1 MLKDNRLL
9 IVIVAVIIVVAA
21 YFMFFRKEKSK
32 KGNANSENVEWI
44 IKNFNAKQI
53 NHVRSFWQ
61 WVLWVREGNMDWYD
75 EDSNTKSKET
85 VLEEYRTKVTFPVFI
100 SWCTEFHHTHE
111 DPNRQVISAAQ
122 AQAIKNHGITEDDWE
137 EAYQQTFDSL
147 I

>member
-1 MLKDNRLL
+1 MLKGNRLL

-53 NHVRSFWQ
+53 NHVRTFWQ
-61 WVLWVREGNMDWYD
+61 YVLWVRGQADDFSDGGYTPAAAR
-75 EDSNTKSKET
+75 ST
-85 VLEEYRTKVTFPVFI
+85 TFQQLV
-100 SWCTEFHHTHE
+100 SWCTEYHHTHK

-122 AQAIKNHGITEDDWE
+122 AQAIKNHGITEDEWE

-147 I
+147 IQ

>member
-1 MLKDNRLL
+1 MNMLKDNRLL

-44 IKNFNAKQI
+44 VKTFNAKQI
-53 NHVRSFWQ
+53 NHVRTFWQ
-61 WVLWVREGNMDWYD
+61 YVLWVRGQADDFSGGGYTPAAAR
-75 EDSNTKSKET
+75 ST
-85 VLEEYRTKVTFPVFI
+85 TFPNFI
-100 SWCTEFHHTHE
+100 SWCTDVSHLH
-111 DPNRQVISAAQ
+111 DDSNRQVISAAQ
-122 AQAIKNHGITEDDWE
+122 AQAIKNHGITEDEWE